1 MLTNVGF
8 NRKISWWLELM
19 FTMTPA
25 RSIIPSWGLLQL
37 STGEMFIKLFG
48 GTDSIIRSM
57 FSGFVCHWLDTFYCS
72 TLTRWYSRV
81 IFQTPNEELIDG
93 FRICFVA
100 ALQKYYEVKKKK
112 THFICLNVLV
122 VYPVDAPDRPSVHIF
137 FWCRWT
143 TTCLTRLRCT
153 EMVCQK
159 GTWH

>member
-1 MLTNVGF
+1 MLVSIEKFHGGW
-8 NRKISWWLELM
+8 SWCSPWHQQEVSFRHGVCCNCQQVKCSLSYLVAQIQSSDQCSQDL
-19 FTMTPA
+19 FVTDST
-25 RSIIPSWGLLQL
+25 L
-37 STGEMFIKLFG
+37 STVALWPA
-48 GTDSIIRSM
+48 GTPEWSSRHPMKS
-57 FSGFVCHWLDTFYCS
+57 WLT
-72 TLTRWYSRV
+72 
-81 IFQTPNEELIDG
+81 
-93 FRICFVA
+93 
-100 ALQKYYEVKKKK
+100 ALEFALWQHCRNIMRLKKK